1 MRELS
6 EAKKLI
12 SNADAIAI
20 FAGAGMSVDSGL
32 DSFRGN
38 NGLWTASIPI
48 EGVEYNY
55 LDLMTHQA
63 FDENPIDAWKFIIRL
78 KEKFEQT
85 NPHEGYYHLLE
96 LLRDKD
102 YFIVSSNID
111 DQFLKAG
118 FDENKILEIHGSIN
132 FMQCMDILER
142 EIWLTPDM
150 NSYELRLD
158 HLPRCPNCGG
168 HCRPNILLF
177 GDWFWISIRSVHQQ
191 LRFQKWS
198 SEIKASKKKIVAL
211 EIGAG
216 KTIPSIRKAS
226 ETFAKECPLIRVNTM
241 DYEIKAANHLS
252 IQMGAKDFLLSI

>member
-38 NGLWTASIPI
+38 NGLWTTSIPI

-55 LDLMTHQA
+55 LDLMSHQA
-63 FDENPIDAWKFIIRL
+63 FDENPIDAWKFITHL

-150 NSYELRLD
+150 NSNELRLD
-158 HLPRCPNCGG
+158 NLPACPNCGG

-191 LRFQKWS
+191 LRFQKCK

-216 KTIPSIRKAS
+216 KTIPTVRKAS
-226 ETFAKECPLIRVNTM
+226 ENFAKECPLIRVNTM
-241 DYEIKAANHLS
+241 DYEIKAPNHLS
-252 IQMGAKDFLLSI
+252 VQMGAKDFLLSI